1 MTLEVLNR
9 KKESLIKYLDD
20 LKKYEEHSYQQ
31 FLEDHYSVERILELI
46 IMVSSDVVFHLISEK
61 GKDIPSS
68 YRSAF
73 LKAGELSII
82 SNDLSERL
90 ALAAGMR
97 NILVHDY
104 LGIDMDTVWDT
115 ATVDLEEIKIALQIM
130 LKEMEE

>member
-97 NILVHDY
+97 NILVHEY
-104 LGIDMDTVWDT
+104 
-115 ATVDLEEIKIALQIM
+115 EEIDLDIIYQSI
-130 LKEMEE
+130 KESIKDFSQFLLEIEKVI